1 MTTVIWKAGTGSDR
15 PEKRRML
22 LETFGWQVRLQSHTW
37 NPPTD
42 LYETEDVYVVRVEI
56 AGMRQ
61 QDFSITLENNFLIVS
76 GARSETPERR
86 AYQQME
92 IRFGE
97 FSAVVA
103 LPGPVDAEKSTAEY
117 EDGFLVV
124 SLPRSAPSQINI
136 KQG

>member
-22 LETFGWQVRLQSHTW
+22 IETFGWQVRLQSHTW

-42 LYETEDVYVVRVEI
+42 LYETEDVYVVRVEV

-61 QDFSITLENNFLIVS
+61 QDFSVTLENNFLIVS
-76 GARSETPERR
+76 GTRSETHERR

-97 FSAVVA
+97 FSSVVA
-103 LPGPVDAEKSTAEY
+103 IPAPVDAENATAEY
-117 EDGFLVV
+117 EDGFLIVT
-124 SLPRSAPSQINI
+124 LPRSMPNKINI
-136 KQG
+136 QKG